1 MEPVALAV
9 PEGTTGTAGVVL
21 LTKIGGAGVTDGLDV
36 TMGVTTGT
44 EVATS
49 AGEVATT
56 GVVGTTGTEVAT
68 SAGEVGTA
76 VTGLVTV
83 QGQLVIVRVVAWK
96 GRVLAFSRL
105 TRGFVASQVTLRE
118 RVSGLPQ
125 SQRRLMMRARTRW
138 RMGRRW

>member
-1 MEPVALAV
+1 MAV

-21 LTKIGGAGVTDGLDV
+21 LTKIGGAGVTDGLDE

-49 AGEVATT
+49 TGEVAT